1 MRYWPLQVLLLQ
13 SLSLLPSCYNCYVFS
28 GHGSVSFLEKFDA
41 TATSKSFKVVEAIS
55 SNREHHGT
63 G

>member
-13 SLSLLPSCYNCYVFS
+13 SLSLLPSCYNRYVFS
-28 GHGSVSFLEKFDA
+28 VHGSVSFLEKFDA
-41 TATSKSFKVVEAIS
+41 TATSKSLKVVEALS
-55 SNREHHGT
+55 SNREHNGT